1 MSDKPQVLPE
11 LDFSGFIISLGTSA
25 LINLGQMPDPDTQE
39 MREDFTGARQTI
51 DILALLSQKT
61 QGNLTEEE
69 ASLLQKLLLDL
80 RLIYVNKTKKG

>member
-1 MSDKPQVLPE
+1 MSDTPEALPS

-25 LINLGQMPDPDTQE
+25 LINLGQMPDPDTQS
-39 MREDFTGARQTI
+39 MNIDVNAARQTI
-51 DILALLSQKT
+51 DILALLSEKT

-80 RLIYVNKTKKG
+80 RLIYVNKTKEG